1 MVRKRLVRKRLV
13 RKRLVRKRLVR
24 KRLVRKRLV
33 RKRLVRTGTIYYII
47 TAPRKTWNLTYTI
60 NQMTLYKW
68 LLYQSNSVERHF
80 VFCFLY
86 GSLFGFLFGYLFES
100 KRTKIVGNCKFT
112 GTFGEVENLTVFSL
126 RFP

>member
-1 MVRKRLVRKRLV
+1 MPPT
-13 RKRLVRKRLVR
+13 
-24 KRLVRKRLV
+24 
-33 RKRLVRTGTIYYII
+33 KRLVRTGAIYYII

-80 VFCFLY
+80 VFCFLS

-100 KRTKIVGNCKFT
+100 KRTKIVGNCEFT
-112 GTFGEVENLTVFSL
+112 GTFGEIENLTVIGAKIYGYF
-126 RFP
+126 

>member
-1 MVRKRLVRKRLV
+1 MGFYSL
-13 RKRLVRKRLVR
+13 
-24 KRLVRKRLV
+24 
-33 RKRLVRTGTIYYII
+33 
-47 TAPRKTWNLTYTI
+47 
-60 NQMTLYKW
+60 
-68 LLYQSNSVERHF
+68 F

-126 RFP
+126 RFPWEFTGTFGETENLTVIDAKIYGYI